1 MQDLRL
7 ALRQL
12 RMRPGFTAVAVLT
25 LALGIGANTAVFTV
39 VHAVLLRPLPYE
51 DPSRVVVL
59 TEQTPQFPTASVTRY
74 NYDDWRTRSR
84 SFTAM
89 GAARSLSL
97 TVSGSGEPERVAAKM
112 ISASLLPLLGV
123 RPLEGAASTTAT
135 MRLGLPA
142 WRCWPRASRA
152 GASPPV
158 TPSGANWCSTTRPTP
173 SSAFPPA
180 SS

>member
-1 MQDLRL
+1 VQDLRL

-12 RMRPGFTAVAVLT
+12 RTRPGFTAVAVLT

-59 TEQTPQFPTASVTRY
+59 TEQTPPFPTASVTRY
-74 NYDDWRTRSR
+74 NGDDWRTRSR

-97 TVSGSGEPERVAAKM
+97 TVSGSAEPERVAARM

-123 RPLEGAASTTAT
+123 RPVERRGFDDGDDAP
-135 MRLGLPA
+135 GLPA
-142 WRCWPRASRA
+142 WRCWPSSSTRAWPGRSF
-152 GASPPV
+152 
-158 TPSGANWCSTTRPTP
+158 PT
-173 SSAFPPA
+173 
-180 SS
+180 